1 MAEFKSSFIGG
12 YSKKSVNEYVSKLE
26 NENDMQRSIIDGLI
40 EKNKSLTSINDD
52 LWKLFKQSKK
62 TNHREIV

>member
-1 MAEFKSSFIGG
+1 MTTAREK
-12 YSKKSVNEYVSKLE
+12 ELVSIIEELE
-26 NENDMQRSIIDGLI
+26 NENDMQRTIIDGLI

-62 TNHREIV
+62 SNHREVIG